1 MSDMDRKTR
10 RKLIVR
16 RRIFISACCLV
27 LAAVLGLLIYIAVS
41 ISAPKDKEPKASSEQ
56 SGIVSSEQS
65 GSLSSEQSGTVSGD
79 AASKALQTVK
89 NTSDPTVD
97 GELNPD
103 YENLMLINAD
113 NPLPENYE
121 EGLKLK
127 TVDKKYRNNDN
138 VTDIEEN
145 VYPFITEMVKKAN
158 EDGVDLKVWS
168 PFRSYAIQNTL
179 FQNQVARVG
188 GDEEKAAT
196 VVARPG
202 TSEHN
207 TGLCADFNMADDAF
221 ENTKMYTW
229 MKENAENYG
238 FVLRYPKDKTEITG
252 VIYESW
258 HWRFVGVNRA
268 KEMNRLGMCLEE
280 YVEYLKGQS

>member
-1 MSDMDRKTR
+1 MDRKTR
-10 RKLIVR
+10 RKLIIR
-16 RRIFISACCLV
+16 RRIFISVCSAV
-27 LAAVLGLLIYIAVS
+27 LIALLGLLIFIAVS
-41 ISAPKDKEPKASSEQ
+41 LASPGDTKPETSSEQ
-56 SGIVSSEQS
+56 SSIVSSEQS
-65 GSLSSEQSGTVSGD
+65 GQVSSDE
-79 AASKALQTVK
+79 ASKAPEATK
-89 NTSDPTVD
+89 NTSDPMVD

-103 YENLMLINAD
+103 YENLSLINAA
-113 NPLPENYE
+113 NPLPEDYE
-121 EGLKLK
+121 ETLKLK

-158 EDGVDLKVWS
+158 EEGVDLKVWS
-168 PFRSYAIQNTL
+168 PFRSYSIQNIL
-179 FQNQVARVG
+179 FQRQVARVG

-258 HWRFVGVNRA
+258 HWRFVGINRA

>member
-168 PFRSYAIQNTL
+168 PFRSYAIQNIL

-258 HWRFVGVNRA
+258 HWRFVGINRA

>member
-56 SGIVSSEQS
+56 SSIVSSEQS
-65 GSLSSEQSGTVSGD
+65 SIISSEQSGNVSGD
-79 AASKALQTVK
+79 ADSKALQTVK

-258 HWRFVGVNRA
+258 HWRFVGINRA

-280 YVEYLKGQS
+280 YVEYLKGQG